1 MSKTTAFI
9 LIVIAFVI
17 GVGVG
22 AFGLLWATGGTG
34 APSRDVGEMAP
45 TLEMNDADNND
56 NDASNTANN
65 PGEPVRYRI
74 VSGESEARF
83 YIDEVLLGNETTV
96 VGVTQDVAGDLIV
109 DFSNPSQSEVGT
121 IAVNARTLATDNDFR
136 NQAIRGQILQ
146 SAQDQ
151 YEFVMFEPSTLEN
164 LPTEPVE
171 AGTTIEFQ
179 ITGDL
184 TVRGVTNPVTFDA
197 SVTRAED
204 GSLRGTATTTI
215 LYSDFGISIQAPP
228 TVSNI
233 GDEVTL
239 EIEFVAQPTDDE

>member
-34 APSRDVGEMAP
+34 TPSRDVGEMAP
-45 TLEMNDADNND
+45 TLEMNDDEANNAD
-56 NDASNTANN
+56 N

-74 VSGESEARF
+74 VSDESEARF
-83 YIDEVLLGNETTV
+83 YIDEVLLGNEATV
-96 VGVTQDVAGDLIV
+96 VGVTQDVAGDFIV

-151 YEFVMFEPSTLEN
+151 YEFVTFEPSALEN
-164 LPTEPVE
+164 LPSEPVE
-171 AGTTIEFQ
+171 PGETIEFQ
-179 ITGDL
+179 ISGDL
-184 TVRGVTNPVTFDA
+184 TVRGATNPVTFDA

-204 GSLRGTATTTI
+204 GSLQGTATTTI

-228 TVSNI
+228 SVSNI
-233 GDEVTL
+233 GDEVIL
-239 EIEFVAQPTDDE
+239 EIEFVAQPTEDE